1 MEIVKKMKIPAG
13 FFYNSVMKSVLF
25 DIREQT
31 GKQLTPDQLN
41 NFSYV
46 KTFSKSSS
54 AKIEI
59 EKVVENEAYHY
70 RTSTTAN
77 DYRVQYDIKAIDSEN
92 CEVRY
97 TENMESYGF
106 LQKMNDA
113 VLGIILGF
121 VKKRNFKKML
131 TMIEE
136 SYPS

>member
-31 GKQLTPDQLN
+31 GKQLTPEQLN

-92 CEVRY
+92 CEVHY
-97 TENMESYGF
+97 TETMESYGF

-113 VLGIILGF
+113 ALGIILGF

>member
-31 GKQLTPDQLN
+31 GKQLTPEQLN
-41 NFSYV
+41 NFSYI

-97 TENMESYGF
+97 TETMESYGF

-113 VLGIILGF
+113 VLGIVLGF

>member
-1 MEIVKKMKIPAG
+1 MEIIKKLNIPAE
-13 FFYNSVMKSVLF
+13 FFYDNVMKSVLF

-31 GKQLTPDQLN
+31 GKQLSHDQLK
-41 NFSYV
+41 NFSYI
-46 KTFSKSSS
+46 KTFSKNSS

-59 EKVVENEAYHY
+59 EKVEKNKTYHY

-77 DYRVQYDIKAIDSEN
+77 DYVVQYDITVLDDKK

-97 TENMESYGF
+97 KETMESYGF

-113 VLGIILGF
+113 ALGIILGY

-131 TMIEE
+131 LMIEE
-136 SYPS
+136 SY